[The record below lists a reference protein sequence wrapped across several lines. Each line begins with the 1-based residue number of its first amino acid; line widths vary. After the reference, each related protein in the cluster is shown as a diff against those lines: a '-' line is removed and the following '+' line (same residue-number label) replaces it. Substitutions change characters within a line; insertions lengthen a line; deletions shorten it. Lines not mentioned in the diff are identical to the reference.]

1 MRYVC
6 TGHALPF
13 NCAHTCEA
21 CEVHAL
27 PGGREA
33 CAARACLSSC
43 AGFDME
49 QRTLRRM
56 GPFERVRAV
65 VLRA

>member
-1 MRYVC
+1 MYVQATLFHSTVLTHARHARSTLC
-6 TGHALPF
+6 PADAKHALH
-13 NCAHTCEA
+13 AH
-21 CEVHAL
+21 
-27 PGGREA
+27 G
-33 CAARACLSSC
+33 LSSC

>member
-13 NCAHTCEA
+13 TVLTHARR
-21 CEVHAL
+21 EVHAL